1 METTPEGLEILDPF
15 ELRVLAEK
23 EALTPDNYPLS
34 LNALVN
40 GCNQL
45 SSRDPVMSISEDTV
59 AEVLQRLMQNKY
71 VNGITQAGAR
81 VTKYEHRLRIKHTL
95 EQDKLAVLT
104 LLMLRGLQT
113 AGEIRTRSGRL
124 HDFKSVAEVLQRLMQ
139 AKYVNGITQAGARVT
154 KYEHR
159 LRIKFS
165 LEQDKLAVLTMLMLR
180 GLQTA
185 GEIRTRTGRL
195 HEFKSVTEVEHALQ
209 FLIDKYPPLVS
220 KLPLAPG
227 TKEPRYGHLLAG
239 EEALAREETA
249 ASLGGSVGGGAQ
261 GSRVGA
267 LEQEVQQLRRQ
278 VEELTAQFA
287 EFRQQ
292 FE

>member
-1 METTPEGLEILDPF
+1 MEDTPDGAEVLDPF
-15 ELRVLAEK
+15 EIRVLAVLAEK

-45 SSRDPVMSISEDTV
+45 SSRDPVMALSEEAV
-59 AEVLQRLMQNKY
+59 SEVLQRLMQRKY

-81 VTKYEHRLRIKHTL
+81 VTKYEHRMRIKWSL
-95 EQDKLAVLT
+95 EQDKLAVLSI
-104 LLMLRGLQT
+104 LMLRGLQT

-124 HDFKSVAEVLQRLMQ
+124 HDFKSVADV
-139 AKYVNGITQAGARVT
+139 
-154 KYEHR
+154 
-159 LRIKFS
+159 
-165 LEQDKLAVLTMLMLR
+165 EQ
-180 GLQTA
+180 
-185 GEIRTRTGRL
+185 
-195 HEFKSVTEVEHALQ
+195 ALQ

-220 KLPLAPG
+220 RLPLAPG
-227 TKEPRYGHLLAG
+227 TKEPRYGQLLGG

-249 ASLGGSVGGGAQ
+249 ASLGGSVAQ

-278 VEELTAQFA
+278 VEDLTAQFA
-287 EFRQQ
+287 EFRKQ

>member
-1 METTPEGLEILDPF
+1 MEEGAEVLDPF
-15 ELRVLAEK
+15 EIRVLAVLAEK

-45 SSRDPVMSISEDTV
+45 SSRDPVMALSEDTV
-59 AEVLQRLMQNKY
+59 AEVLQRLMQRKY

-81 VTKYEHRLRIKHTL
+81 VTKYEHRMRIKWSL

-104 LLMLRGLQT
+104 ILMLRGLQT

-124 HDFKSVAEVLQRLMQ
+124 H
-139 AKYVNGITQAGARVT
+139 
-154 KYEHR
+154 
-159 LRIKFS
+159 
-165 LEQDKLAVLTMLMLR
+165 
-180 GLQTA
+180 
-185 GEIRTRTGRL
+185 
-195 HEFKSVTEVEHALQ
+195 EFKSVGDVELALQ

-220 KLPLAPG
+220 RLALAPG
-227 TKEPRYGHLLAG
+227 TKEPRYGQLLGG

-249 ASLGGSVGGGAQ
+249 ASLGGTVSGAGQ
-261 GSRVGA
+261 GTRIGA
-267 LEQEVQQLRRQ
+267 LEQEVQQLRQQ
-278 VEELTAQFA
+278 VEDLTAQFA
-287 EFRQQ
+287 EFRKQ

>member
-1 METTPEGLEILDPF
+1 MDMESPEVLDPF
-15 ELRVLAEK
+15 EIRVLAVLAEK

-45 SSRDPVMSISEDTV
+45 SSRDPVMSISEETV
-59 AEVLQRLMQNKY
+59 ADVLQRLMQRKY

-81 VTKYEHRLRIKHTL
+81 VTKYEHRMRIKW
-95 EQDKLAVLT
+95 
-104 LLMLRGLQT
+104 
-113 AGEIRTRSGRL
+113 
-124 HDFKSVAEVLQRLMQ
+124 
-139 AKYVNGITQAGARVT
+139 
-154 KYEHR
+154 
-159 LRIKFS
+159 S
-165 LEQDKLAVLTMLMLR
+165 LEQDKLAVLTILMLR

-195 HEFKSVTEVEHALQ
+195 HDFKSVADVENALQ

-220 KLPLAPG
+220 KLALAPG
-227 TKEPRYGHLLAG
+227 TKEPRYGQLLGG

-249 ASLGGSVGGGAQ
+249 AGLGGSVSSASSGG
-261 GSRVGA
+261 RVAA
-267 LEQEVQQLRRQ
+267 LEQEVQQLRRDFDQ
-278 VEELTAQFA
+278 LSAQFA
-287 EFRQQ
+287 EFRKQ